1 MCANKSLCAS
11 FRHLISAQ
19 QLFAMSM
26 LLALPASPT
35 QLDEETASLIAQLA
49 LADLDEMAGDFADQQ
64 LAFELQAEAL
74 ETMLRNFGIDPV
86 RAARQARQQL
96 TQSREGDRCVLWSF
110 GTTPS

>member
-1 MCANKSLCAS
+1 
-11 FRHLISAQ
+11 
-19 QLFAMSM
+19 M

-96 TQSREGDRCVLWSF
+96 THRREGDRCVLWSF
-110 GTTPS
+110 GTALG